1 MITRPLDLNYR
12 LRPPPRSF
20 DWVHYVNLVLIVM
33 FFVFFG
39 SRFILSPAIVVESKD
54 FRLPPRPAD
63 RISYVAGATVISI
76 KANGQIFTDTG
87 LVSPSQLENWLA
99 EKIKNAPGASLLV
112 RADAAVTIEEI
123 ARISD
128 LARDI
133 GFTQVSTL
141 IAPEKPDPALHLNAT
156 PVDP

>member
-1 MITRPLDLNYR
+1 MIIRPLDLSLR

-20 DWVHYVNLVLIVM
+20 DWVHYVNLVLIAM
-33 FFVFFG
+33 FFIFFG
-39 SRFILSPAIVVESKD
+39 SRFILSPAIVVESRD
-54 FRLPPRPAD
+54 FRLPSRPAG

-87 LVSPSQLENWLA
+87 LVSPSQLENWLV
-99 EKIKNAPGASLLV
+99 EKIKNSPGASLLV

-128 LARDI
+128 LARDT
-133 GFTQVSTL
+133 GFRQVSTL
-141 IAPEKPDPALHLNAT
+141 IAPEKTDPVLHPDEVPA
-156 PVDP
+156 DQ